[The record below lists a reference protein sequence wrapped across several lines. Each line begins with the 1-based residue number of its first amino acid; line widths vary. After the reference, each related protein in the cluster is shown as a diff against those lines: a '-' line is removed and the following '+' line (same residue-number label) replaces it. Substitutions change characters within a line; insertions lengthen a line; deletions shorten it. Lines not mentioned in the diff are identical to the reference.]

1 MTTTTIKMES
11 VDPISLDRRKFEFAI
26 ELPQRRVS
34 EKRPRGMM
42 SYSIVHQLLQDEPEQ
57 ELSIVQKLLLL
68 NDNEEEEE
76 IPILN
81 DETELNEFKE
91 EVLPVLTPTFSPIQ
105 EEEEKEK
112 VEPEKPIISKK
123 SRTKSDRTKKQKTQI
138 SREV

>member
-1 MTTTTIKMES
+1 MES

-68 NDNEEEEE
+68 NDNEEEE

-91 EVLPVLTPTFSPIQ
+91 EVLPVLTSTFSPIQ
-105 EEEEKEK
+105 EEEEEKEK

>member
-1 MTTTTIKMES
+1 MES

-91 EVLPVLTPTFSPIQ
+91 EVLPVLTSTLSPIQ
-105 EEEEKEK
+105 EEEEEKEK